1 MPGSLTA
8 YELLLE
14 IDQRCRSLA
23 AGLVPAQAQDN
34 SWSGIGFRIGE
45 HTCVAP
51 IAEIAEILHEPRFTA
66 LPGVK
71 PWVRGVANLRGQ
83 LLPIMDLCGF
93 FGVELS
99 TLRKQRRVLVLEYD
113 DIFVGLQVDE
123 VLGMQHFA
131 QTDLDTQPSVSPGLP
146 FAPYVQGRFAAGHD
160 WWVFSPFALAQ
171 APEFRAVAV

>member
-93 FGVELS
+93 FAIDSSLVH
-99 TLRKQRRVLVLEYD
+99 KQRRVLVLEYKD
-113 DIFVGLQVDE
+113 VFVGLQVDE

-131 QTDLDTQPSVSPGLP
+131 QADPDANAQVLP
-146 FAPYVQGRFAAGHD
+146 PALLAPYVKGHFTGETT

-171 APEFRAVAV
+171 APQFWAVAV

>member
-8 YELLLE
+8 FELLLE

-23 AGLVPAQAQDN
+23 AGLVPAQAQVDT
-34 SWSGIGFRIGE
+34 WSGIGFRIGE
-45 HTCVAP
+45 HHLVAP
-51 IAEIAEILHEPRFTA
+51 MGEIAEILHEPRFTL

-71 PWVRGVANLRGQ
+71 SWVKGVANLRGQ

-99 TLRKQRRVLVLEYD
+99 PLRKQRRVLVLEYKD
-113 DIFVGLQVDE
+113 VFVGLQVDE

-131 QTDLDTQPSVSPGLP
+131 QGALDTRLQTSPDP
-146 FAPYVQGRFAAGHD
+146 QFAPYVQGCFAGEQP

-171 APEFRAVAV
+171 APQFWAVAV

>member
-1 MPGSLTA
+1 MPDSLTA
-8 YELLLE
+8 FELLLD

-23 AGLVPAQAQDN
+23 AGPVAEPAAAHT
-34 SWSGIGFRIGE
+34 WSGIGFRIGE
-45 HTCVAP
+45 QCFVAP
-51 IAEIAEILHEPRFTA
+51 MGEIAEILHEPRFTL

-99 TLRKQRRVLVLEYD
+99 PLRKQRRVLVLEYD

-123 VLGMQHFA
+123 VLGMQHLA
-131 QTDLDTQPSVSPGLP
+131 QTDLDTHPPVSPGLP
-146 FAPYVQGRFAAGHD
+146 FAPYVQGRFAAAHD

>member
-1 MPGSLTA
+1 MPDSQTA
-8 YELLLE
+8 FELLLE

-23 AGLVPAQAQDN
+23 AGLVADPVKAQA
-34 SWSGIGFRIGE
+34 WSGIGFRIGE
-45 HTCVAP
+45 YTCVAP

-99 TLRKQRRVLVLEYD
+99 PLRKQRRVLVLEYD

-131 QTDLDTQPSVSPGLP
+131 QTDLDTHPPVSPGLP
-146 FAPYVQGRFAAGHD
+146 FAPYVQGRFAAAHD

-171 APEFRAVAV
+171 APQFWAVAV